1 MLARIPDLR
10 LRQCGRMQLWDFG
23 CLFARFP
30 FSGCPRIFVDF
41 DAAARY
47 FAEPLEAVV
56 LESGGDSNVRL
67 WQRGLFSA
75 AVVIRNK
82 AALFAMI
89 SLSCRHR
96 SQIWWRL
103 NFISESLFVP
113 KLHGFLD

>member
-1 MLARIPDLR
+1 
-10 LRQCGRMQLWDFG
+10 MQLWDFG

-67 WQRGLFSA
+67 WQGGLFSA

-82 AALFAMI
+82 AALFAML
-89 SLSCRHR
+89 SLSCRR
-96 SQIWWRL
+96 QSQIWWLL
-103 NFISESLFVP
+103 NSISESLLVP

>member
-1 MLARIPDLR
+1 
-10 LRQCGRMQLWDFG
+10 MQLWDFG

-56 LESGGDSNVRL
+56 LESGGDSNVRI
-67 WQRGLFSA
+67 WQGGCSA

-82 AALFAMI
+82 AALFAML

-96 SQIWWRL
+96 SQIW
-103 NFISESLFVP
+103 
-113 KLHGFLD
+113 